1 MFRKLV
7 RFKGWF
13 VTLAFVL
20 LFGLTAGPLGSGKEE
35 NVEASQP
42 KVKNIIFMIGD
53 GMGNQVMSAHRY
65 MKDDLSTKKVE
76 ATAFDAHLVGMQ
88 TTYADDPDQNIT
100 DSASAATAMATG
112 IKTYNAA
119 ISVDINGNEVKTVLE
134 EAKSRGKATGLVA
147 TSELTHASPAAFGAH
162 DESRS
167 NMPQIANDYYDELI
181 HGKHKIDVL
190 LGGGRAYFERE
201 DRNLLT
207 EFQEDGYSL
216 VTDKREML
224 KNKDKQ
230 VIGLFADEG
239 LPKMID
245 RTSAIPSLK
254 EMTESALKRLNSNKN
269 GFFLMIEGSQIDW
282 GAHDNDIVATM
293 SEMEDF
299 EQAFQ
304 TVIDFAKKDKET
316 LVVMTA
322 DHSTGGFTMGA
333 NGQYNWFAEPVQNA
347 ERTPDY
353 MAEEIANGAGV
364 EETLN
369 EFSGLD
375 LTEDEINSV
384 SQAAQPVDG
393 VIDAEVV
400 DNAIEE
406 IYNARSNSGWT
417 TSGHTGEDV
426 GVYAYGPM
434 HTRFAGLIDNTD
446 HAKSIFDILRKKK

>member
-7 RFKGWF
+7 RYRGWF

-20 LFGLTAGPLGSGKEE
+20 LFGLTAVPLDSGKEE
-35 NVEASQP
+35 NVVASEP

-53 GMGNQVMSAHRY
+53 GMGNQVMSTHRY
-65 MKDDLSTKKVE
+65 MKDDLSTKRVE
-76 ATAFDAHLVGMQ
+76 ATVFDAHLVGMQ

-100 DSASAATAMATG
+100 GSASAATAMAAG
-112 IKTYNAA
+112 VKTYNTA
-119 ISVDINGNEVKTVLE
+119 ISVDINGKEVKTVLE
-134 EAKSRGKATGLVA
+134 EAKSKGKATGLVA

-162 DESRS
+162 EETRK
-167 NMPQIANDYYDELI
+167 NMAQIADDYYDERI
-181 HGKHKIDVL
+181 RGKHKIDVL
-190 LGGGRAYFERE
+190 LGGGAAYFERE
-201 DRNLLT
+201 DRNLVT

-216 VTDKREML
+216 VTDKRGML

-254 EMTESALKRLNSNKN
+254 EMTESALKRLSSNKN

-293 SEMEDF
+293 SEMEGF

-333 NGQYNWFAEPVQNA
+333 NGQYNWFAEPVQKA

-375 LTEDEINSV
+375 LTEDEINFV
-384 SQAAQPVDG
+384 SQAAQPVDS

-417 TSGHTGEDV
+417 TTGHTGEDV

-446 HAKSIFDILRKKK
+446 HAKNIFGILRKKK